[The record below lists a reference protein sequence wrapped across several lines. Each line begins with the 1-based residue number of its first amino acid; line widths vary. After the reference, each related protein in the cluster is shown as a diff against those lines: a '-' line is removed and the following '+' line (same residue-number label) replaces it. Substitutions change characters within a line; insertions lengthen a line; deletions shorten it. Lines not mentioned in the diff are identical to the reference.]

1 MDAKIVHIVETEVPD
16 FSVGGNSRV
25 NLDSSFKQVGD
36 REYENNVACKQPP
49 LLVKSFSEGI
59 DQGLESEPV
68 ADPLKYR
75 SCDDVLEVDANI
87 EDLQEVEEQAA
98 KIEVVGFSEQH
109 EKDHKSISEMMDLK
123 AVPVAKTEVSDVS
136 IGDHAVNEQL
146 SLPVKP
152 SVHGQEYEPN
162 SSVVE
167 VMEHRATVDLHEVD
181 SEMEDVKEVLEQA
194 VDTEAVELPKE
205 QEVNQEMLSEKMD
218 AKVAPIVEKGVPD
231 DTIGGSMDLDSDARQ
246 VGVREYGD
254 HTVEENPHSSVKSL
268 DEVVDHGP
276 ECEPS
281 LLVAEHQEHRMTVD
295 FHEVDSEMVDLE
307 KVQEQAADTEAFVLP
322 KEREVDQ
329 ILISEKMEA
338 KNVRLVEVVPDVSL
352 EGSPYLDP
360 CPGQAGD
367 RKNRALP
374 TPEQTP
380 LPVNSFDKGVDYGL
394 EDEAGS
400 SVAENLEHRA
410 TDDFGEFD
418 SVIEDV
424 KEMEKQA
431 ATTALPKEQDVDREL
446 VSGNRD
452 AEVVP
457 AVEKEVPDV
466 SISGNLDLDSS
477 PRQAED
483 RSNGEQPSFPIN
495 SINKD
500 LDHGQEHESSSSVAR
515 HLEYITTGN
524 ICEVDSDIENI
535 KNVQGQAAVMEVVE
549 SPKHQNVDQD
559 LACENVE
566 VKVPILETDI
576 SNVSNGGSSVADVD
590 TGVRQG
596 RECEGN
602 TAHEQPALRV
612 HSICKGVNQ
621 ISDSSVA
628 ELLEHRATGDIPE
641 LDINM
646 KNVKE
651 IREQVAGVE
660 AVLPDKQEVDCEV
673 LCKKKD
679 AEIASIKKS
688 EVPNVSIGGSPATN
702 FNSGLGQVRDGEFGD
717 HALFEQQSLP
727 IKSFVEGGD
736 NGLEYEADSLLDE
749 NLEHVTLGEVH
760 EVDTNTD
767 DVQEVQEQAANAE
780 AIELPEE
787 QELDQDLVSEKVETN
802 VALEEPEI
810 PDVCVGGSPGVD
822 LDYGPIQIGDREYED
837 DVSCEHSSPIQIGD
851 AEYGDDAAS
860 EQPPSPVKSFVK
872 GVDQG
877 LEYEPGSSV
886 TEHLEHMATGD
897 VLEVETN
904 VEDVQE
910 VQEQA
915 ASNEADES
923 SEEQE
928 DQELIPHSAKLR
940 SKEENNV
947 KRSSLKSGSLTK
959 DCRVSYQLPPE
970 IEGDFA
976 VFDLVWGKVKSHPW
990 WPGQIFHPSD
1000 SSEKAMKYYRK
1011 DCYLVAYFG
1020 DRTFAWNEASVL
1032 KLFRNHFPQA
1042 ERQNNSEAFQNAVS
1056 CALEEVARRVE
1067 LGLACSC
1074 FSEEAYDTIRYQ
1086 IVENTG
1092 IREGSRKREG
1102 VDRSTGVDSF
1112 QPDKLAEY
1120 VRRLALFPTSGA
1132 DRLELT
1138 IAKSQLLAFNRQ
1150 KGCDALPEFQYYE
1163 GLVEYDVDTLLGDQK
1178 MSSENEHSDLVTG
1191 ADAKKGSH
1199 KRKHN
1204 LKDIVYQ
1211 RRKEKSMTELMGE
1224 YYLDG
1229 DFDSHEEDDINLTSP
1244 TAAFAGAKRKG
1255 SGFLTDDS
1263 EAQKSI
1269 KTISLAKVS
1278 HTASP
1283 NPQQSFKVGECIRRV
1298 ASQLTGSAA
1307 IIKGC
1312 SEGSN
1317 KHSGDDADEVSESP
1331 DDALTESVPTPS
1343 KESSLDE
1350 MLSQLHLCARDPM
1363 KGYSFLGNIISF
1375 FSEFRNLAVTTQ
1387 RQKMRKGSGRKR
1399 KSSAP
1404 VVGSPET
1411 FEFDDRND
1419 SYWRDMVIQDS
1430 VEAKPAR
1437 RARKKKDEQLVSGD
1451 PEKPLRPNR
1460 RKYSRKQY
1468 HHDNHESAPEMPTR
1482 DEKKLDLPTELMLN
1496 FGEMSS
1502 ALSEVNL
1509 NKMFRR
1515 FGPLKESETEVDPQ
1529 SSRARVVFKKRSDA
1543 EVAYSSAAMFNIF
1556 GSTLVNYQLNY
1567 TPASFRNSSL
1577 TLTDAKN
1584 DAT

>member
-1 MDAKIVHIVETEVPD
+1 MDAKIVHSVETEVPD
-16 FSVGGNSRV
+16 FSVGGNS
-25 NLDSSFKQVGD
+25 SFKQVGE

-49 LLVKSFSEGI
+49 LLVKSFSAGI

-68 ADPLKYR
+68 ADLLKYR

-98 KIEVVGFSEQH
+98 KIEVVGLSEQH
-109 EKDHKSISEMMDLK
+109 EKDHKSIPEMMDLK
-123 AVPVAKTEVSDVS
+123 VVSVAKTEVSGVS

-146 SLPVKP
+146 SLLVKP

-162 SSVVE
+162 SSVME
-167 VMEHRATVDLHEVD
+167 VLEHRATVDHHKVD

-205 QEVNQEMLSEKMD
+205 QEVNKELLSEMMD
-218 AKVAPIVEKGVPD
+218 AKAAPIVEKDVPD
-231 DTIGGSMDLDSDARQ
+231 DTIGGSMDLDSDAKQ

-254 HTVEENPHSSVKSL
+254 NTGDEKPHSSVKSF
-268 DEVVDHGP
+268 DEAVDHGP
-276 ECEPS
+276 ECESS
-281 LLVAEHQEHRMTVD
+281 LLVAEHQEYRTTVD
-295 FHEVDSEMVDLE
+295 FHEVDSEMVVLE
-307 KVQEQAADTEAFVLP
+307 KVQKQAADTEAFVLP
-322 KEREVDQ
+322 KEHEVDR
-329 ILISEKMEA
+329 ILISETVEA
-338 KNVRLVEVVPDVSL
+338 KNVEVVPDVSL
-352 EGSPYLDP
+352 DGSLYLDP

-374 TPEQTP
+374 TPEQP
-380 LPVNSFDKGVDYGL
+380 PIPVNSFDKGADYGL

-400 SVAENLEHRA
+400 SVAENLEYRA
-410 TDDFGEFD
+410 TDDLREVD
-418 SVIEDV
+418 VVIEDV
-424 KEMEKQA
+424 KEMEEQA
-431 ATTALPKEQDVDREL
+431 ANTTLPKEQDVDREL

-452 AEVVP
+452 AEVVH

-466 SISGNLDLDSS
+466 SISGNLDLDSG

-483 RSNGEQPSFPIN
+483 RSNGELPSFSIN

-500 LDHGQEHESSSSVAR
+500 LDHGQEHESSSSIAR
-515 HLEYITTGN
+515 HLEHITTGN
-524 ICEVDSDIENI
+524 IGEVDSDVENI

-549 SPKHQNVDQD
+549 SPKQQNVNQD
-559 LACENVE
+559 LVCENVE
-566 VKVPILETDI
+566 VKVPILEPDI
-576 SNVSNGGSSVADVD
+576 SNVSNGGSSVAGVD
-590 TGVRQG
+590 TGVRQV

-602 TAHEQPALRV
+602 TAYEQPALQV
-612 HSICKGVNQ
+612 NSICKGVNQ
-621 ISDSSVA
+621 IPDSPVA

-646 KNVKE
+646 KNAKE
-651 IREQVAGVE
+651 IRQQIAGVE
-660 AVLPDKQEVDCEV
+660 AILPDKQEEDCEV
-673 LCKKKD
+673 LCKKMD
-679 AEIASIKKS
+679 AEIASIKES

-717 HALFEQQSLP
+717 HAFVEQQSLP

-749 NLEHVTLGEVH
+749 NMEHVPLGEVH
-760 EVDTNTD
+760 EVDTNTHY
-767 DVQEVQEQAANAE
+767 VQEVQEQAANAE

-787 QELDQDLVSEKVETN
+787 QELDQDLVSENMETN
-802 VALEEPEI
+802 VALEEPEV

-837 DVSCEHSSPIQIGD
+837 DVSCEHSSPIQVGD
-851 AEYGDDAAS
+851 TEYGDDAAS
-860 EQPPSPVKSFVK
+860 EQPPLPVKSFVK

-877 LEYEPGSSV
+877 LEYEPDSSV
-886 TEHLEHMATGD
+886 TDHLEHMATGD

-928 DQELIPHSAKLR
+928 DQELISHSAKLR
-940 SKEENNV
+940 RKEEKNG

-970 IEGDFA
+970 VEGDFA

-1032 KLFRNHFPQA
+1032 KPFRNHFPQA

-1074 FSEEAYDTIRYQ
+1074 FSEEAYDNIRYQ

-1102 VDRSTGVDSF
+1102 VDRSTDLDSF

-1150 KGCDALPEFQYYE
+1150 KGCDALPEFQYCE
-1163 GLVEYDVDTLLGDQK
+1163 GLVEYDNTLFGDQK
-1178 MSSENEHSDLVTG
+1178 MSSENEHSDLVTE
-1191 ADAKKGSH
+1191 ADAKKGPH
-1199 KRKHN
+1199 KRKHD

-1229 DFDSHEEDDINLTSP
+1229 EFDSHEEDDINLTSP
-1244 TAAFAGAKRKG
+1244 TAVFAGAKRKG

-1263 EAQKSI
+1263 KAQKSI

-1343 KESSLDE
+1343 KESSLDD

-1419 SYWRDMVIQDS
+1419 SYWPDMVIQDS
-1430 VEAKPAR
+1430 GEAKPVR

-1451 PEKPLRPNR
+1451 PEKPLRQNR